1 MMFFLFACRCGS
13 MLALFSGYLQSTACH
28 VNIAACIKGHH
39 YSAQGFST
47 HAFAAAFVH
56 NLADIV
62 EKAHH

>member
-1 MMFFLFACRCGS
+1 